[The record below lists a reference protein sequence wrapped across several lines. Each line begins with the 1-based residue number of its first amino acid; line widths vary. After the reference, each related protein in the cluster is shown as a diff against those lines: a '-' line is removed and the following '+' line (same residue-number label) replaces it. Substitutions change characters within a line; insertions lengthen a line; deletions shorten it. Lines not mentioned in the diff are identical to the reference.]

1 MLWEENPLV
10 KGKRHNNVIFIL
22 LCFLI
27 IAASAAAYGG
37 AEIYNYL
44 NKFSSGSDVLKP
56 DKVKDDNT
64 PVNILLMGVDIGDG
78 SNTSYKNKR
87 TDTLM
92 LINYKYSEKKVNIIS
107 IPRDTLIQVN
117 GKNEKINAANV
128 LGGVPWVV
136 DAAEKLLNVN
146 VNYYGMINYEGFRSL
161 IDAMGGVDIMI
172 KNNMN
177 YDDDAQNLHIH
188 FKKGETV
195 HLDGEKA
202 EEFFRWRKN
211 NDGTGLAMG
220 DLDRIENEHL
230 LVSKVFEKIT
240 DPSIIPKIP
249 KILEIL
255 PKYIQT
261 NMDGGD
267 ILRYGMSLKNVPAE
281 NFTIKTLKGDLQ
293 YIDGVS
299 YFIYDMSKN
308 KDIAVLLK

>member
-1 MLWEENPLV
+1 MA
-10 KGKRHNNVIFIL
+10 KSGKLSNLKFVL
-22 LCFLI
+22 LCILI
-27 IAASAAAYGG
+27 IVTTAAVYGG
-37 AEIYNYL
+37 ASLYQYL
-44 NKFSSGSDVLKP
+44 NKFSSGSSVLKP

-64 PVNILLMGVDIGDG
+64 PINILLMGVDIGDG
-78 SNTSYKNKR
+78 SNSYRYKR

-92 LINYKYSEKKVNIIS
+92 LINYKYNENKVNIIS

-128 LGGVPWVV
+128 LGGVPWV
-136 DAAEKLLNVN
+136 AESVEQLLNVN

-161 IDAMGGVDIMI
+161 IDAIGGVDIDI

-177 YDDDAQNLHIH
+177 YDDAAQNLHIH

-211 NDGTGLAMG
+211 NDGTGLALG
-220 DLDRIENEHL
+220 DLDRIENQHMF
-230 LVSKVFEKIT
+230 VSKVFQKMT
-240 DPSIIPKIP
+240 DPSIITRLS
-249 KILEIL
+249 KILDVL
-255 PKYIQT
+255 PKYIET
-261 NMDGGD
+261 NMDGKE
-267 ILRYGMSLKNVPAE
+267 ILKYGLSLKSVKSGD
-281 NFTIKTLKGDLQ
+281 FDIRTIKGDLQ

-299 YFIYDMSKN
+299 YFIYDESKN